1 MKLNWSLM
9 RDLMRVDLLTMKGGK
24 NNNRSIF
31 TLMLVFFWAT
41 GFFISP
47 IAGVYIPFLLGAIFV
62 VTLFSNE
69 IKYHSGQIWALLP
82 VSRKDIVNA
91 RFLLC
96 IGIFCMVCAATYLVM
111 LLAMPL
117 RLWRFLMDGDDMEIL
132 TMAAEKFGMSPMGLF
147 NTAYFAACAFGLVCM
162 TGALRRYFRDP
173 NAFDGQIQ
181 FTQKLKKAG
190 KAENFFGILIIGA
203 IVVWALIACGI
214 LPVGPV
220 WSMAGAFLMQLMQ
233 AADGFIMAAV
243 MLTMSVMHSVYSYVC
258 TVIEYEAKEL

>member
-1 MKLNWSLM
+1 MKLDWSLM

-24 NNNRSIF
+24 NNSRTIF
-31 TLMLVFFWAT
+31 IVMLVFFWAT
-41 GFFISP
+41 GFFVSP
-47 IAGVYIPFLLGAIFV
+47 IAGVYIPFLLGAVFV
-62 VTLFSNE
+62 ITLFGNE

-96 IGIFCMVCAATYLVM
+96 IGIFLITCAATYLMM

-117 RLWRFLMDGDDMEIL
+117 RLWSLLMDGDDVEIL
-132 TMAAEKFGMSPMGLF
+132 SMTAEKLGMSPMGLL
-147 NTAYFAACAFGLVCM
+147 NAAYFAAVAFGLVCM
-162 TGALRRYFRDP
+162 TGTLRRYFRDP
-173 NAFDGQIQ
+173 NAFDGQLQ

-190 KAENFFGILIIGA
+190 KAENFIGILIIAA
-203 IVVWALIACGI
+203 IVLWALIACGI

-233 AADGFIMAAV
+233 AANGFIMATV
-243 MLTMSVMHSVYSYVC
+243 LLTMAVMHSVYSYIC